1 MAESGWVERAVERI
15 DKKIELEGYGV
26 TVDDMAAII
35 REEYAKDELRVAA
48 VELANDTVKLMGW
61 GYSVELA
68 KRVLRLAGEA

>member
-1 MAESGWVERAVERI
+1 MAESGWVERAAELIDRAADVSTKEDFER
-15 DKKIELEGYGV
+15 
-26 TVDDMAAII
+26 II